1 MLGVILPDYITYN
14 HSVCNINYHFVWCT
28 KYRKPV
34 LTHDKELIRIFEEIC
49 QQYSWTINALEVM
62 PDHVHL
68 FITTPPFDA
77 PSKMAKLLKGISAR
91 KFFQLFPDLREELW
105 EGHLWSPSYYCG
117 TAGTVSS
124 SAIQHYIDSQRVK

>member
-1 MLGVILPDYITYN
+1 M
-14 HSVCNINYHFVWCT
+14 
-28 KYRKPV
+28 
-34 LTHDKELIRIFEEIC
+34 RIFEEIC
-49 QQYSWTINALEVM
+49 QQYGWTIKALEVM

-91 KFFQLFPDLREELW
+91 KIFQLFPDLREELW

-117 TAGTVSS
+117 TAGTVS
-124 SAIQHYIDSQRVK
+124 AATIQQYIDSQRLK